1 MSGITIFGKVWMVDG
16 LTLENTRLEVAKDVI
31 AKAKQT
37 NTPIIVFAGDR
48 IQQLTADE
56 YGSLIGKK
64 ENAPNNGEDH
74 S

>member
-1 MSGITIFGKVWMVDG
+1 MTFNRHEANNYVSEQAQ
-16 LTLENTRLEVAKDVI
+16 LACLEVAKDVI

-56 YGSLIGKK
+56 YGKLIGKK
-64 ENAPNNGEDH
+64 ENAPKNGEDH

>member
-1 MSGITIFGKVWMVDG
+1 MSNAETDKVVSEQAQ
-16 LTLENTRLEVAKDVI
+16 LACLEVAKDVI

-37 NTPIIVFAGDR
+37 NTPIIVFASDR

-56 YGSLIGKK
+56 YGKLIGKK
-64 ENAPNNGEDH
+64 ENAPKNGGDH

>member
-1 MSGITIFGKVWMVDG
+1 MSNAETDKVVSKQAQ
-16 LTLENTRLEVAKDVI
+16 LACLEVAKDVV

-56 YGSLIGKK
+56 YGQWIVKK
-64 ENAPNNGEDH
+64 EIPGTTTNQLRTTDK
-74 S
+74 

>member
-1 MSGITIFGKVWMVDG
+1 MSNAETDKFVSEKAQ
-16 LTLENTRLEVAKDVI
+16 LACLEVAKDVI

-56 YGSLIGKK
+56 YGKLIDKK
-64 ENAPNNGEDH
+64 ESAPKNGGDH